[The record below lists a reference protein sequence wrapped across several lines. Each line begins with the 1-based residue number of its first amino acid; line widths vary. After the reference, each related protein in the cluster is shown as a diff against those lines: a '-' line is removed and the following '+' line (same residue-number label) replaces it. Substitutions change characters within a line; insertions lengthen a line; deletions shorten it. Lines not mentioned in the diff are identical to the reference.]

1 MDTESISN
9 TRGVY
14 CVDVVVKAIPLTTR
28 LPKISKTLNNI
39 PVALDDNMKVINE
52 YFIKKVIKR
61 ENIVKYRIS
70 YELIIK
76 KYLSGLCYN
85 VNK

>member
-1 MDTESISN
+1 MESILN
-9 TRGVY
+9 TKGVY
-14 CVDVVVKAIPLTTR
+14 CVDVVIKAIPLTKKI
-28 LPKISKTLNNI
+28 PKISKTLNNI
-39 PVALDDNMKVINE
+39 PVALDDDMKVINE

-76 KYLSGLCYN
+76 KYLSGLCYD

>member
-61 ENIVKYRIS
+61 ENIVKYKIS

-85 VNK
+85 INK